1 MAEMNDTE
9 RARLIKLGNYAINH
23 LRKLG
28 NPLNPDDAE
37 KPVSRT
43 SMLDVLIDATKLVVF
58 GILLDPKGEGKN
70 FFKRG
75 RFLASWRPLKI
86 NTKAFDVIVETM
98 LLRFHRRNLVDNKT
112 ESLLT
117 ESGNPELEL
126 KIKESYEAML
136 GWEAIGLA
144 KEPQNCSFC
153 GVVGREDRVLMAC
166 GRCKYTLY
174 CDKVCQR
181 LHWKKEHK
189 AACIVK
195 TNEKDEKEEVK
206 HEAA

>member
-1 MAEMNDTE
+1 M
-9 RARLIKLGNYAINH
+9 
-23 LRKLG
+23 RKLG

-86 NTKAFDVIVETM
+86 NTKAFDGIVGTM
-98 LLRFHRRNLVDNKT
+98 LLRFDRRNQAEPLV
-112 ESLLT
+112 T
-117 ESGNPELEL
+117 ESGDPEFVL

-166 GRCKYTLY
+166 GRCKCTLY

-189 AACIVK
+189 AACILK
-195 TNEKDEKEEVK
+195 TNENVEKEDVKDE
-206 HEAA
+206 AA

>member
-23 LRKLG
+23 MRKLG
-28 NPLNPDDAE
+28 NPSNPDDAD
-37 KPVSRT
+37 KPLSRT
-43 SMLDVLIDATKLVVF
+43 SMMDFLIDATKLVVF
-58 GILLDPKGEGKN
+58 GLLLDKKGEGKN
-70 FFKRG
+70 FFTRG
-75 RFLASWRPLKI
+75 TILASWRPLRI
-86 NTKAFDVIVETM
+86 NAKVFDEIVESM
-98 LLRFHRRNLVDNKT
+98 LLRFDRRNQAEPLV
-112 ESLLT
+112 T
-117 ESGNPELEL
+117 ESGDPEFVL

-189 AACIVK
+189 AACVAK
-195 TNEKDEKEEVK
+195 TNQKDGKKEMK
-206 HEAA
+206 GEAA

>member
-58 GILLDPKGEGKN
+58 GLLLDKDGEGKK
-70 FFKRG
+70 FFKCG
-75 RFLASWRPLKI
+75 TFLKMYPRLGI
-86 NTKAFDVIVETM
+86 NPSNFEETVNQM
-98 LLRFHRRNLVDNKT
+98 LLRFDKRNLMDNNAET
-112 ESLLT
+112 LVI
-117 ESGNPELEL
+117 ESGDPELVL

-166 GRCKYTLY
+166 GRCKCTLY

-189 AACIVK
+189 AACVVK
-195 TNEKDEKEEVK
+195 TNQKDGKK
-206 HEAA
+206 ATKGEAA